1 MSSDHQRAAGF
12 ACIQELR
19 SPIERSRRARITLHL
34 ACVAILLIEAMAAC
48 AGSTGTAGPTPSPGS
63 EDKVDITSRGGDLDE
78 QRLLDIAWAAL
89 EPNTS
94 SHDRANWEGGEM
106 RRVEG
111 GEVADEFDDER
122 PGYGCPGPT
131 PQANRRVEP
140 DATYWFVQIKRRP
153 ATPPPG
159 VTPISPTAPPQVPEP
174 FMYQATFLID
184 DSGKVVARKLYCV
197 IY

>member
-12 ACIQELR
+12 ACNQELR
-19 SPIERSRRARITLHL
+19 TPIGRSRRARTTLCL
-34 ACVAILLIEAMAAC
+34 VCLAILLLLAMAAC
-48 AGSTGTAGPTPSPGS
+48 AGSTGTPGSAPSPGS
-63 EDKVDITSRGGDLDE
+63 ENKVDITPRQDDLDE
-78 QRLLDIAWAAL
+78 QQLLDIAWATL

-94 SHDRANWEGGEM
+94 SHDLANWEGGEV

-131 PQANRRVEP
+131 PQANSRVEP
-140 DATYWFVQIKRRP
+140 DATYWYVQIKRRP

>member
-1 MSSDHQRAAGF
+1 VISGHQRAEGI
-12 ACIQELR
+12 ACKVWSP
-19 SPIERSRRARITLHL
+19 SPIGRPRRARTTLRL
-34 ACVAILLIEAMAAC
+34 ACLAIILILAMAAC
-48 AGSTGTAGPTPSPGS
+48 AGSTGIPGPTPSPDS
-63 EDKVDITSRGGDLDE
+63 QNKVDRTSGRDDLDE
-78 QRLLDIAWAAL
+78 QHLLDIAWAAL

-94 SHDRANWEGGEM
+94 SHDLANWEGGEV

-131 PQANRRVEP
+131 PVANSRVKS
-140 DATYWFVQIKRRP
+140 DGTYWYAQIKRRP

-174 FMYQATFLID
+174 FMYQAIFLID
-184 DSGKVVARKLYCV
+184 DSGQVVARKLYCV